1 MNRLYIVLRSLLDI
15 DNESIRSDLIR
26 TQFSDD
32 VASEQNRNIYIDF
45 WRKANSIKDE
55 ATSR

>member
-1 MNRLYIVLRSLLDI
+1 MNRVNIVQRSLLDI
-15 DNESIRSDLIR
+15 DNESIGSDLIR

-32 VASEQNRNIYIDF
+32 VASKRNRGIHIDF